1 MTLRRSL
8 TLLALL
14 AFILGGPSGCSQP
27 EESKLKA
34 SAVTPKIRAL
44 IDSVG
49 AEISKPGTTPQP
61 SMDENIKCS
70 DDRDD
75 PYVSPTYIV
84 DVTTRVDAREHIEKV
99 LVPRF
104 KADGWRTG
112 SSESESAGGF
122 DYHFSRSDDYKFGIT
137 MGKTTGRATVHGSG
151 PCALGDAKN

>member
-1 MTLRRSL
+1 MTLRRAL

-14 AFILGGPSGCSQP
+14 AFFLGGPSGCSQP

-34 SAVTPKIRAL
+34 SEVTPKIRAL
-44 IDSVG
+44 IDSV
-49 AEISKPGTTPQP
+49 AVEIAKPGTRPQP

-84 DVTTRVDAREHIEKV
+84 DVTTRVDAREHTEKV
-99 LVPRF
+99 LMPRF
-104 KADGWRTG
+104 KADGWRTDAT
-112 SSESESAGGF
+112 ESDGGF
-122 DYHFSRSDDYKFGIT
+122 TYHFSRSDDYKFGIT

>member
-1 MTLRRSL
+1 MTLRRAL

-34 SAVTPKIRAL
+34 SEVTPKIRAL
-44 IDSVG
+44 IDTFAVEM
-49 AEISKPGTTPQP
+49 AKPGTTPRP
-61 SMDENIKCS
+61 SFDKNMPCS

-75 PYVSPTYIV
+75 PYVSPTYMV

-99 LVPRF
+99 LMPRF
-104 KADGWRTG
+104 KADGWRTD
-112 SSESESAGGF
+112 STESDGGF
-122 DYHFSRSDDYKFGIT
+122 NYHFIRSDDYKFGIT

-151 PCALGDAKN
+151 PCALGDATN